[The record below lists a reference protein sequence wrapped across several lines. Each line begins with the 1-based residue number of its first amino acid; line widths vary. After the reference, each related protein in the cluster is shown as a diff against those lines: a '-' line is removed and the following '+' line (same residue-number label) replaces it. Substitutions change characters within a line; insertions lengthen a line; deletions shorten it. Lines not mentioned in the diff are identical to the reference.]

1 MSQEHYHLSDVFK
14 ASTNSAGSCVVK
26 FWAGVSL
33 KVTSTVELKKTKRMA
48 AKAGGTNSSNRTG
61 SYYEYM
67 GRPINLTAHREDG
80 RARSLDKQIKA

>member
-14 ASTNSAGSCVVK
+14 ASTNSAGSFVVNRTGKSGQLK

-48 AKAGGTNSSNRTG
+48 ATEQALNTRLAIILQSHD
-61 SYYEYM
+61 M
-67 GRPINLTAHREDG
+67 IC
-80 RARSLDKQIKA
+80 KQDEWS